1 MFESKDLQTACV
13 DPFPRLLG
21 DIGGTNARFGWQS
34 SLQSEVGN
42 VQVLPCAEY
51 DSLKSAVE
59 SYLNQQGL
67 TVPPCASF
75 GIACPVT
82 GDTVTMTNH
91 HWRFSIAELRVALGL
106 QRLLIVNDFTA
117 LALSIPTL
125 PESALHP
132 VGGGVA
138 DPSAAIGLI
147 GPGTGLGV
155 SGLLPGNRP
164 DSWIPVCGEGGHATL
179 AATTADE
186 FAVISQLQK
195 RYGHVSAERVL
206 CGAGL
211 VDLYHALGDVS
222 GGHGHEVT
230 VPAHVLSR
238 AQDQSDARAI
248 QTLAMFCAFLGT
260 TAGDLALT
268 LGARGGIYIGGGIV
282 PRMGE
287 SFERSAFRE
296 RFEQKG
302 RYKSYLKQVPT
313 MVIHSLVS
321 PALQGAAQALSIGI
335 N

>member
-1 MFESKDLQTACV
+1 MFESRDPLAARV
-13 DPFPRLLG
+13 DAFPRLLG

-34 SLQSEVGN
+34 SLHAEVGN
-42 VQVLPCAEY
+42 VQVLPCAEF
-51 DSLKSAVE
+51 DSLQSAVE
-59 SYLNQQGL
+59 SYLNQQRL

-75 GIACPVT
+75 GIASPVS
-82 GDTVTMTNH
+82 GDTLSMTNH
-91 HWRFSIAELRVALGL
+91 HWRFSIAELRAALGL
-106 QRLLIVNDFTA
+106 QRLLFVNDFTA
-117 LALSIPTL
+117 LALAIPTL
-125 PESALHP
+125 PASTLRS
-132 VGGGVA
+132 VGGGLA
-138 DPSAAIGLI
+138 DPTAAIGII

-155 SGLLPGNRP
+155 SGLLPGSRP
-164 DSWIPVCGEGGHATL
+164 GSWIPVCGEGGHATL
-179 AATTADE
+179 AATTAEE

-248 QTLAMFCAFLGT
+248 QTIEMFCAFLGN

-282 PRMGE
+282 PRLGE
-287 SFERSAFRE
+287 SFERSAFRQ